1 MPRDRWV
8 HPHSLRHF
16 SGTEAVRKGMPLDHV
31 RRLLGH
37 ASLNTTLIYTHLV
50 EADVAAAHE
59 KADVIG
65 GLLGEGDDAS

>member
-1 MPRDRWV
+1 
-8 HPHSLRHF
+8 
-16 SGTEAVRKGMPLDHV
+16 MPLDHV